1 MPRGAKVNIG
11 GKLRTMK
18 QRQVGVPE
26 LIRRRRDELGWSLR
40 EAARNC
46 GIDPGWFHR
55 IENGRTMEP
64 ATLGKVAQGLGI
76 SDETLALASY
86 GLYYEPA
93 DGDEDDD
100 APAPDPTDAHAVPV

>member
-1 MPRGAKVNIG
+1 MPRGHKVNIG

-18 QRQVGVPE
+18 ERQVGVPE

-64 ATLGKVAQGLGI
+64 GTLGKVAQGLGI
-76 SDETLALASY
+76 SDEKLALASY
-86 GLYYEPA
+86 GLYYEP
-93 DGDEDDD
+93 DEDD
-100 APAPDPTDAHAVPV
+100 PAPDPTNAHAVPAI